1 MMNLVSVIIPCYKQA
16 HFLGEAIES
25 VQAQTHQQYEII
37 VIDDESPDNT
47 AEVAGR
53 YSNIR
58 YFRQRRQER
67 SAARNRGL
75 RESTGDFVVF
85 LDADDRLLPHH
96 FQTCLDAFHA
106 TPKAGLVCGDY
117 QWFGRETATHHHD
130 CRPRPDHYGALL
142 RSNFIGP
149 PHTVMFRQDVVL
161 RLGGFAPN
169 LKSCEDQD
177 LYLRVARHHPM
188 YCHHTVI
195 AEYRWHDQQTS
206 RHWDVMLQS
215 AMQMLQSHI
224 DVVAGHPPYERAW
237 EEGLERRQHMYG
249 DPLMWAMVS
258 AARQGNW
265 SRTMNY
271 LAVLLRYYPKGLWS
285 LIRRK
290 AGRLS
295 HSASV

>member
-1 MMNLVSVIIPCYKQA
+1 
-16 HFLGEAIES
+16 
-25 VQAQTHQQYEII
+25 
-37 VIDDESPDNT
+37 
-47 AEVAGR
+47 
-53 YSNIR
+53 
-58 YFRQRRQER
+58 
-67 SAARNRGL
+67 
-75 RESTGDFVVF
+75 
-85 LDADDRLLPHH
+85 
-96 FQTCLDAFHA
+96 
-106 TPKAGLVCGDY
+106 
-117 QWFGRETATHHHD
+117 
-130 CRPRPDHYGALL
+130 
-142 RSNFIGP
+142 
-149 PHTVMFRQDVVL
+149 MFRQDVVL